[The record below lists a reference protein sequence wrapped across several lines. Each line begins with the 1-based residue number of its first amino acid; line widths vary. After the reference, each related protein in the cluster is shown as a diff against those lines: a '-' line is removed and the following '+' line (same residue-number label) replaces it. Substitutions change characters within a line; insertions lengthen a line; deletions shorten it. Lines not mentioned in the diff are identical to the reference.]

1 MQYLASSK
9 QTMADTFPVFHDTL
23 DDTPP
28 PTAARRL
35 IGHEALLDTML
46 AEYQAGKMHH
56 ATILSGPQGIGKATL
71 AFQFAKQVFALTG
84 ETNAS
89 EKIEAGTHPSLL
101 HLTRSWNEDTK
112 KFRTE
117 IVIADV
123 HRANHFLSRT
133 ASGGGTRIIIV
144 DPADDM
150 NRNAANALLK
160 NLEEPPAKT
169 HYFLISHVAGRLLP
183 TIRSRCRVVDVPAL
197 TEAQVTEV
205 LTRNLGLEQSEAE
218 ELSRYS
224 GGSVR
229 QAMTMARYGGI
240 DIVAAL
246 NAFVADKKFSAV
258 AAQNL
263 ATAVSDR
270 ESEPRYMLLTDLIE
284 QRLADVARGYAL
296 NGNTQGAVQISALYQ
311 DVQQQRTI
319 AEGYKLDRKLEVF
332 NLLRRVHPNLAAA

>member
-1 MQYLASSK
+1 L
-9 QTMADTFPVFHDTL
+9 TMAENHPIFHDTL

-28 PTAARRL
+28 PIAARRL
-35 IGHEALLDTML
+35 IGHEALLETML
-46 AEYQAGKMHH
+46 AEFSAGKMHH

-71 AFQFAKQVFALTG
+71 AFQFAKQIFALAG
-84 ETNAS
+84 EINAS
-89 EKIEAGTHPSLL
+89 EKIAAGTHPSLM
-101 HLTRSWNEDTK
+101 HVTRSWNEDTK

-117 IVIADV
+117 IVVADI

-133 ASGGGTRIIIV
+133 ASGQGTRIIIV

-197 TEAQVTEV
+197 TEAQVMEV
-205 LTRNLGLEQSEAE
+205 LSRNLGLELNEAD

-246 NAFVADKKFSAV
+246 NAFAADKKFSAM

-263 ATAVSDR
+263 ASAVSDR

-284 QRLADVARGYAL
+284 QRLADAARNQAIVGHTKA
-296 NGNTQGAVQISALYQ
+296 AVQISTLYQ
-311 DVQQQRTI
+311 SVQQQRTI
-319 AEGYKLDRKLEVF
+319 AEAYKLDRKLEVF
-332 NLLRRVHPNLAAA
+332 NVLRKAHPYLGAF

>member
-1 MQYLASSK
+1 
-9 QTMADTFPVFHDTL
+9 
-23 DDTPP
+23 
-28 PTAARRL
+28 
-35 IGHEALLDTML
+35 ML

-160 NLEEPPAKT
+160 NLEEPPQKT

-183 TIRSRCRVVDVPAL
+183 TIRSRCRVVDVPA
-197 TEAQVTEV
+197 

-246 NAFVADKKFSAV
+246 NAFAADKKFSAI

-263 ATAVSDR
+263 ASAVSDR
-270 ESEPRYMLLTDLIE
+270 ESEPRYVLLTDLIE
-284 QRLADVARGYAL
+284 QKLADAARGYAL

-332 NLLRRVHPNLAAA
+332 NLLRRVHPNLAVA

>member
-1 MQYLASSK
+1 
-9 QTMADTFPVFHDTL
+9 MADIYPVFHDTL

-28 PTAARRL
+28 PTASARL
-35 IGHEALLDTML
+35 VGHQQLLNDML
-46 AEYQAGKMHH
+46 AEFSAGKMHH
-56 ATILSGPQGIGKATL
+56 ATILSGPLGIGKATL
-71 AFQFAKQVFALTG
+71 AFHFAKQIFALAG
-84 ETNAS
+84 EINAT
-89 EKIEAGTHPSLL
+89 EKIEAGTHPSLM

-123 HRANHFLSRT
+123 HSANHFLSRT
-133 ASGGGTRIIIV
+133 ASGGGSRIIIV

-160 NLEEPPAKT
+160 NLEEPPQKT

-197 TEAQVTEV
+197 TEAQVSEV
-205 LTRNLGLEQSEAE
+205 LSRNLSLDQSEAE
-218 ELSRYS
+218 ELARYS
-224 GGSVR
+224 DGSVR

-246 NAFVADKKFSAV
+246 NAFGADKKFSAM
-258 AAQNL
+258 AAQTL
-263 ATAVSDR
+263 ASAVSDR
-270 ESEPRYMLLTDLIE
+270 ESEPRYLLLTDLIE
-284 QRLADVARGYAL
+284 QRLADAARSYAL
-296 NGNTQGAVQISALYQ
+296 GGQTNDAVQISALYQ
-311 DVQQQRTI
+311 AVQQQRAI

-332 NLLRRVHPNLAAA
+332 NVLRRVHAYLSAA

>member
-1 MQYLASSK
+1 
-9 QTMADTFPVFHDTL
+9 MAEAFPVFHDTL

-28 PTAARRL
+28 PMVSARL
-35 IGHEALLDTML
+35 VGHQPILRTML
-46 AEYQAGKMHH
+46 VEFDAGKMHH
-56 ATILSGPQGIGKATL
+56 ATILSGRQGIGKATL
-71 AFQFAKQVFALTG
+71 AFHFAKKVFALAG
-84 ETNAS
+84 EINAT
-89 EKIEAGTHPSLL
+89 EKIEAGTHPSLI
-101 HLTRSWNEDTK
+101 HLARSWNEDTK

-160 NLEEPPAKT
+160 NLEEPPKNT

-197 TEAQVTEV
+197 SEAQVTEV
-205 LTRNLGLEQSEAE
+205 LSRNLGLDTHEAE
-218 ELSRYS
+218 ELARYS
-224 GGSVR
+224 EGSVR

-246 NAFVADKKFSAV
+246 NAFAADKKFSAV
-258 AAQNL
+258 AAQVL

-270 ESEPRYMLLTDLIE
+270 DSEPRYLLLTDLIE
-284 QRLADVARGYAL
+284 QRLADAARSYAL
-296 NGNTQGAVQISALYQ
+296 RGQSNIAVQISALYQ
-311 DVQQQRTI
+311 AVQQQRAV

-332 NLLRRVHPNLAAA
+332 NVLRKVHPYLSAA

>member
-1 MQYLASSK
+1 
-9 QTMADTFPVFHDTL
+9 MADTYPIFHDTL

-28 PTAARRL
+28 PMLSARL
-35 IGHEALLDTML
+35 AGHGAILDTML
-46 AEYQAGKMHH
+46 AEFAAGKMHH

-71 AFQFAKQVFALTG
+71 AFHFAKHIFAASG
-84 ETNAS
+84 EANAS
-89 EKIEAGTHPSLL
+89 EKIEAGTHPSLM
-101 HLTRSWNEDTK
+101 HVTRSWNEDTK

-117 IVIADV
+117 IVVADI

-133 ASGGGTRIIIV
+133 ASGGGTRIIII

-160 NLEEPPAKT
+160 NLEEPPAST

-197 TEAQVTEV
+197 TEAQVKDV
-205 LTRNLGLEQSEAE
+205 LTLNLGLDLGEAE
-218 ELSRYS
+218 QLARYAD
-224 GGSVR
+224 GSVR

-246 NAFVADKKFSAV
+246 NAFAADRNFSAV

-263 ATAVSDR
+263 ASAVSDR
-270 ESEPRYMLLTDLIE
+270 ESEPRYVLLTGLIE
-284 QRLADVARGYAL
+284 QRLASFARTQAV
-296 NGNTQGAVQISALYQ
+296 NGNTHDAVQISELYQ
-311 DVQQQRTI
+311 SMQQQRI
-319 AEGYKLDRKLEVF
+319 ISVGYKLDRKLEVF
-332 NLLRRVHPNLAAA
+332 NVLRRVHAYLAAA